1 MARAQETSNK
11 KEVRNKQEKKRKDKE
26 KKRLEKKANGKVN
39 TFDDMIAYVDEN
51 GKITSTPPELR
62 KKSEI
67 DINDIQIGVPKRED
81 QDKKNPNRRGI
92 VTFYNE
98 SKGFGFIKDSE
109 NQQSIF
115 VHANGLVDKIRENSK
130 VTFLIENGSR
140 GPMATHVKIAD

>member
-92 VTFYNE
+92 VTFFNE
-98 SKGFGFIKDSE
+98 SKGFGFIKDLD

-115 VHANGLVDKIRENSK
+115 VHANGLLDKIRENNR

-140 GPMATHVKIAD
+140 GPMATNVKLTD